1 MYKLKEI
8 RKSMGYTQLYMAK
21 KLDISE
27 SYYSQLENGNR
38 RMPLSIALK
47 IAKVLNRSF
56 EDIFLP

>member
-21 KLDISE
+21 KLNISE

-47 IAKVLNRSF
+47 IAKVLNKSF